1 MRRTLSL
8 PLTFLVVLI
17 IALAVF
23 LLIEIPSSRH
33 SKLSSSASSRTRAT
47 ATMAPPA
54 PPPAAGTLSKAPGR
68 GTVPVS
74 KPPKSKAAA
83 APKAAI
89 IMDDMGNSLES
100 IRALCAL
107 GRPIT
112 AAVLPFAAETRPT
125 IDAAAACGLEVM
137 LHLPLESLGKPRR
150 TPEGTI
156 SAGMTPEEV
165 RRGVQACL
173 DQVPGCVGVNN
184 HAGSKVTEDGATM
197 PVILEVIREKGL
209 YFIDSRTTSA
219 SVAYEA
225 ARRLGIRAAGRDVFL
240 DGTLDETAI
249 KARIEELFR
258 IARDRGR
265 AVGICHPK
273 PETLAALR
281 KYIALAG
288 SYGVTLVFASEIVE
302 QP

>member
-1 MRRTLSL
+1 M
-8 PLTFLVVLI
+8 
-17 IALAVF
+17 
-23 LLIEIPSSRH
+23 
-33 SKLSSSASSRTRAT
+33 
-47 ATMAPPA
+47 
-54 PPPAAGTLSKAPGR
+54 
-68 GTVPVS
+68 
-74 KPPKSKAAA
+74 
-83 APKAAI
+83 AAI
-89 IMDDMGNSLES
+89 IMDDMGNSLEP

-125 IDAAAACGLEVM
+125 AEAAAACGLEVM
-137 LHLPLESLGKPRR
+137 LHLPLESLQKPPR

-156 SAGMTPEEV
+156 SAGMTREEV

-173 DQVPGCVGVNN
+173 DQIPGCVGVNN
-184 HAGSKVTEDGATM
+184 HAGSKVTEDGEMM
-197 PVILEVIREKGL
+197 PLILEVIRDKGL

-219 SVAYEA
+219 TVAYET
-225 ARRLGIRAAGRDVFL
+225 ARRLGIRAAERRVFL
-240 DGTLDETAI
+240 DGTPDETAI

-258 IARDRGR
+258 MARDRGR

-281 KYIALAG
+281 KYITLAE

-302 QP
+302 

>member
-1 MRRTLSL
+1 MRRTLTI

-17 IALAVF
+17 IGLTVSF
-23 LLIEIPSSRH
+23 LIKILSSRQSGLPSS
-33 SKLSSSASSRTRAT
+33 SSGTKAT
-47 ATMAPPA
+47 AKTAPV
-54 PPPAAGTLSKAPGR
+54 PPPDKGFSSKASEHA
-68 GTVPVS
+68 TVHVS
-74 KPPKSKAAA
+74 KPPKSKSAAS
-83 APKAAI
+83 PNAAI
-89 IMDDMGNSLES
+89 VMDDMGNSFES
-100 IRALCAL
+100 IRELCAL

-125 IDAAAACGLEVM
+125 VDAAAACGLEVM
-137 LHLPLESLGKPRR
+137 LHLPLESLEKPRR

-156 SAGMTPEEV
+156 SAGMTREEV

-184 HAGSKVTEDGATM
+184 HAGSKVTEDRETM
-197 PVILEVIREKGL
+197 PMILEVIREKGL

-219 SVAYEA
+219 TVAYET
-225 ARRLGIRAAGRDVFL
+225 ARRLGIRAAERKVFL
-240 DGTLDETAI
+240 DGSPDEMAI
-249 KARIEELFR
+249 KARIEELFQT
-258 IARDRGR
+258 ARDQGR

-281 KYIALAG
+281 KYIALAE

-302 QP
+302 

>member
-1 MRRTLSL
+1 MRRTLTL
-8 PLTFLVVLI
+8 PLTFLAVLLLG
-17 IALAVF
+17 LAVF
-23 LLIEIPSSRH
+23 LLIEIPSSRRLP
-33 SKLSSSASSRTRAT
+33 SSSSASSGT
-47 ATMAPPA
+47 TMMAAVPT
-54 PPPAAGTLSKAPGR
+54 PPPDKILLSKAPATLSKAPNG
-68 GTVPVS
+68 
-74 KPPKSKAAA
+74 KAGDSAR
-83 APKAAI
+83 AAI

-100 IRALCAL
+100 IRELCAL

-125 IDAAAACGLEVM
+125 VDAAAACGLEVM
-137 LHLPLESLGKPRR
+137 LHLPLESLHKPRR

-156 SAGMTPEEV
+156 SAGMTRDEV

-197 PVILEVIREKGL
+197 PVILEVIRDKGL

-219 SVAYEA
+219 TVAYET
-225 ARRLGIRAAGRDVFL
+225 ARRLGLRAAGRDVFL
-240 DGTLDETAI
+240 DGTLDDTAI

-281 KYIALAG
+281 KYIALAE

>member
-23 LLIEIPSSRH
+23 LLIEVPSSRRPG
-33 SKLSSSASSRTRAT
+33 LPSSSSGKRAT
-47 ATMAPPA
+47 ATAPV
-54 PPPAAGTLSKAPGR
+54 PPLDKGFSSKAPGHR
-68 GTVPVS
+68 TVPVS

-83 APKAAI
+83 SPKAAI

-125 IDAAAACGLEVM
+125 VDAAAACGLEVM
-137 LHLPLESLGKPRR
+137 LHLPLESLEKPRR

-156 SAGMTPEEV
+156 SAGMTREEV

-184 HAGSKVTEDGATM
+184 HAGSKVTEDGETM
-197 PVILEVIREKGL
+197 PMILEVIREKGL

-219 SVAYEA
+219 SVAYET
-225 ARRLGIRAAGRDVFL
+225 ARRLGIRAAERNVFL
-240 DGTLDETAI
+240 DGTLDELAI
-249 KARIEELFR
+249 KARIEELFQ
-258 IARDRGR
+258 IARDRGW

-281 KYIALAG
+281 KYIAFAE
-288 SYGVTLVFASEIVE
+288 SYGVTLVFASDIVE

>member
-1 MRRTLSL
+1 MRRSLTL
-8 PLTFLVVLI
+8 PLTFLVVLLLG
-17 IALAVF
+17 LAVF
-23 LLIEIPSSRH
+23 LLIEVPSAKRSAP
-33 SKLSSSASSRTRAT
+33 SASGSA
-47 ATMAPPA
+47 APAAPPGQG
-54 PPPAAGTLSKAPGR
+54 PSSKAPGPAAPR
-68 GTVPVS
+68 GA
-74 KPPKSKAAA
+74 KPRGGQAAG

-125 IDAAAACGLEVM
+125 VEAAAACGLEIM
-137 LHLPLESLGKPRR
+137 LHLPLESLQKPPR
-150 TPEGTI
+150 TPAGTI
-156 SAGMTPEEV
+156 SSGMTPEEV

-197 PVILEVIREKGL
+197 PPILEVIRDKGL

-219 SVAYEA
+219 TVAFET
-225 ARRLGIRAAGRDVFL
+225 ARRLGIRAAERSVFL
-240 DGTLDETAI
+240 DGTPDETAI

-258 IARDRGR
+258 TARDRGR

-281 KYIALAG
+281 KYAALAE
-288 SYGVTLVFASEIVE
+288 SYGVTLVFASAIVE
-302 QP
+302 